1 MKSDSENDQL
11 HNIRHS
17 LAHLLAIAVLEK
29 DPNAKLGIGPVIDN
43 GFYYDFEFS
52 SNAEG
57 RGMDAEKRGTDIEY
71 GSPDFL
77 KKIEKRVRELVKQDL
92 GFERAEVSAKEAREI
107 FKDQSYKLEL
117 IDELENDGKI
127 ITVYKTSPRHSA
139 LFPQGSA
146 FVDLCKGGHVENTK
160 EIPADAFTITHTA
173 GAYWR
178 GNEKNPMLTR
188 IYGLA
193 FENGDALDAYKVQ
206 MEEAKKRDHRK
217 LGKELGLFT
226 IIDEVGAGLPLFYP
240 KGAMLRKTIED
251 FISELQKKREYQDI
265 WIPHITK
272 GTLYEIS
279 GHLDKYDA
287 MYTPMKIDEHDYY
300 VKPMNCPHFM
310 MLYKTLPHSYKEL
323 PVRYTATT
331 TNYRY
336 EKSGELSGLTRVRSL
351 TQDDC
356 HVFARPDQIESE
368 IDLMLDMIKEAYA
381 GFGLTDFYVRISL
394 RDPKNKEKFIGSD
407 EVWNTAENALRTI
420 VKKTGWKYEEAL
432 DEAAFYGPKLDF
444 MFKDAIGRQWQ
455 LSTIQ
460 LDFNLPERF
469 DLDYVNETNEK
480 VRPVVIH
487 RAVLGSTER
496 FMGVMIEHF
505 AGAFPLWL
513 SPVQVKIIPISEK
526 YAEYAGKV
534 YKEISDAG
542 IRVEMD
548 DSNESL
554 GKRIRVAKMEKT
566 PFILVLGEK
575 EVEAGTVT
583 VEMRGQEKGETH
595 PLADFIKYTVGDI
608 AKKSIW

>member
-1 MKSDSENDQL
+1 MNTESKISNGAS
-11 HNIRHS
+11 NIRHS

-52 SNAEG
+52 NGYTPTTEDLKGFEKAMRKMVNKGLPFEG
-57 RGMDAEKRGTDIEY
+57 RAVSVDEA
-71 GSPDFL
+71 
-77 KKIEKRVRELVKQDL
+77 KKM
-92 GFERAEVSAKEAREI
+92 FET
-107 FKDQSYKLEL
+107 QPYKLEL
-117 IDELENDGKI
+117 ISGFADEGKNL
-127 ITVYKTSPRHSA
+127 TLYKTGD
-139 LFPQGSA
+139 FT
-146 FVDLCKGGHVENTK
+146 DLCKGGHVENTK

-178 GNEKNPMLTR
+178 GSEKNPMLTR

-193 FENGDALDAYKVQ
+193 FESGEALDAYKMQ
-206 MEEAKKRDHRK
+206 IEEAKKRDHRK
-217 LGKELGLFT
+217 LGKELELFT
-226 IIDEVGAGLPLFYP
+226 IIDEIGAGLPLFYP
-240 KGAMLRKTIED
+240 KGALLRKTIEG
-251 FISELQKKREYQDI
+251 FVSELQNARGYQDI

-310 MLYKTLPHSYKEL
+310 MLYKTLQHSYKEL
-323 PVRYTATT
+323 PVRYTCTT

-356 HVFARPDQIESE
+356 HVFTRPDQIENE
-368 IDLMLDMIKEAYA
+368 IDLMLDMIKEVYA

-394 RDPKNKEKFIGSD
+394 RDSKNKEKYIGSD
-407 EVWNTAENALRTI
+407 EVWNTAENALRGI
-420 VKKTGWKYEEAL
+420 VKKTGWKYEEAE

-469 DLDYVNETNEK
+469 NLDYVNESNEK

-505 AGAFPLWL
+505 AGSFPLWL
-513 SPVQVKIIPISEK
+513 SPVQVKILPISEK
-526 YAEYAGKV
+526 YIEYAEKV
-534 YKEISDAG
+534 RVALSSAG
-542 IRVEMD
+542 IRVELD

-554 GKRIRVAKMEKT
+554 GKRIRVAKTEKV
-566 PFILVLGEK
+566 PYILVLGEK

-583 VEMRGQEKGETH
+583 AERRDGAHLDAIPLTEFVATITKEITEKE
-595 PLADFIKYTVGDI
+595 
-608 AKKSIW
+608 IW

>member
-1 MKSDSENDQL
+1 MEQTDSL

-29 DPNAKLGIGPVIDN
+29 DPSAKLGIGPVIDN

-52 SNAEG
+52 NGYTPTPEDLKGFEKAMRKMVNKGLLFEG
-57 RGMDAEKRGTDIEY
+57 REVSVDDA
-71 GSPDFL
+71 
-77 KKIEKRVRELVKQDL
+77 KKIFAGQP
-92 GFERAEVSAKEAREI
+92 
-107 FKDQSYKLEL
+107 YKLDL
-117 IDELENDGKI
+117 INELEGEGKNLTI
-127 ITVYKTSPRHSA
+127 YKTGE
-139 LFPQGSA
+139 FE
-146 FVDLCKGGHVENTK
+146 DLCKGGHVENTK

-178 GNEKNPMLTR
+178 GSEKNQMLTR

-193 FENGDALDAYKVQ
+193 FENGEALDSYKKQ
-206 MEEAKKRDHRK
+206 LEEAKKRDHRK
-217 LGKELGLFT
+217 LGKELELFT
-226 IIDEVGAGLPLFYP
+226 IVDEIGAGLPLFYP
-240 KGAMLRKTIED
+240 KGALLRKTIEH
-251 FISELQKKREYQDI
+251 FISEQQKKRGYQDI

-310 MLYKTLPHSYKEL
+310 MLYKTLQHSYKEL
-323 PVRYTATT
+323 PVRYTCTT

-356 HVFARPDQIESE
+356 HVFTRPDQIEEE
-368 IDLMLDMIKEAYA
+368 IDLMLDMIKEVYA
-381 GFGLTDFYVRISL
+381 GFGLSDFYVRISL
-394 RDPKNKEKFIGSD
+394 RDSKNKDKYIGSD
-407 EVWNTAENALRTI
+407 DVWDTAENALRGI
-420 VKKTGWKYEEAL
+420 VKKTGWKYEEAE

-469 DLDYVNETNEK
+469 DLNYIDEANEK
-480 VRPVVIH
+480 IRPVVIH

-505 AGAFPLWL
+505 AGNFPLWL
-513 SPVQVKIIPISEK
+513 SPVQVKILPISEK
-526 YAEYAGKV
+526 YVEYAEKV
-534 YKEISDAG
+534 RAELANAD
-542 IRVEMD
+542 IRVELD

-554 GKRIRVAKMEKT
+554 GKRIRIAKTEKV
-566 PFILVLGEK
+566 PYILVLGEK
-575 EVEAGTVT
+575 EVEVGTVT
-583 VEMRGQEKGETH
+583 AERRDGAHLDAVA
-595 PLADFIKYTVGDI
+595 LDVFISTITKEITT
-608 AKKSIW
+608 KEIW

>member
-1 MKSDSENDQL
+1 MKNSAEIEKL

-29 DPNAKLGIGPVIDN
+29 DPGVKLGIGPVIDN

-52 SNAEG
+52 NGYTPTPEDLKGFEKAMRKMVNKGLPFDG
-57 RGMDAEKRGTDIEY
+57 REVSVDDA
-71 GSPDFL
+71 
-77 KKIEKRVRELVKQDL
+77 KKI
-92 GFERAEVSAKEAREI
+92 FEV
-107 FKDQSYKLEL
+107 QPYKLEL
-117 IDELENDGKI
+117 INEFDGDGKNLTI
-127 ITVYKTSPRHSA
+127 YKTGE
-139 LFPQGSA
+139 FE
-146 FVDLCKGGHVENTK
+146 DLCKGGHIENTK

-178 GNEKNPMLTR
+178 GDEKNTMLTR

-193 FENGDALDAYKVQ
+193 FENGEALDAYKKQ
-206 MEEAKKRDHRK
+206 LEEAKKRDHRK

-226 IIDEVGAGLPLFYP
+226 IIDEIGAGLPLFYP
-240 KGAMLRKTIED
+240 KGALLRKTIED
-251 FISELQKKREYQDI
+251 FISEQQKKRGYQDI

-310 MLYKTLPHSYKEL
+310 MLYKTLQHSYKEL
-323 PVRYTATT
+323 PVRYTCTT

-356 HVFARPDQIESE
+356 HVFTRPDQIETE
-368 IDLMLDMIKEAYA
+368 IDLMLDMIKEVYA
-381 GFGLTDFYVRISL
+381 GFGLSDFYVRISL
-394 RDPKNKEKFIGSD
+394 RDSKNKEKYIGSD
-407 EVWNTAENALRTI
+407 DVWDTAENALRDI
-420 VKKTGWKYEEAL
+420 VKKTGWKYEEAE

-469 DLDYVNETNEK
+469 DLNYVNESSEK

-505 AGAFPLWL
+505 AGNFPLWL
-513 SPVQVKIIPISEK
+513 SPVQIIILPISEK
-526 YAEYAGKV
+526 YVEYAKNV
-534 YKEISDAG
+534 RVELVSAG
-542 IRVEMD
+542 IRVELD

-554 GKRIRVAKMEKT
+554 GKRIRTAKTEKI
-566 PFILVLGEK
+566 PYILVLGEK
-575 EVEAGTVT
+575 EVEAKTVT
-583 VEMRGQEKGETH
+583 AERRDGAHMDAVT
-595 PLADFIKYTVGDI
+595 LDVFISTI
-608 AKKSIW
+608 AKEIKVKEIW